1 MNSRD
6 DVGPEV
12 AIEREA
18 KSVPARGD
26 ANARLR
32 VLFEAHFDFVWRSV
46 RRLGV
51 DAGAADDAAQEVF
64 VVASRRLDDIEPG
77 KERAFLF
84 GTAMRVAADARRAR
98 ARKPA
103 VADPDAV
110 DRAPDESASM
120 DDIADRA
127 RARALLDAILDE
139 MELEL
144 RAVFVLYE
152 LEEMTMAEIASCLE
166 LAPGT
171 VASRL
176 RRARDDW
183 QARVARHRAR
193 AARGGGAS

>member
-6 DVGPEV
+6 DVGAEA
-12 AIEREA
+12 AIQSETI
-18 KSVPARGD
+18 SVPARRAD
-26 ANARLR
+26 ARLR
-32 VLFEAHFDFVWRSV
+32 TLFDTHFDFVWRSV

-64 VVASRRLDDIEPG
+64 LVVSRRLDDVEPG

-98 ARKPA
+98 ARRPV
-103 VADPDAV
+103 VADADAV
-110 DRAPDESASM
+110 DRAADSGASTDEL
-120 DDIADRA
+120 ADRG

-176 RRARDDW
+176 RRAREDW

-193 AARGGGAS
+193 AARTGAS

>member
-1 MNSRD
+1 MESGAR
-6 DVGPEV
+6 
-12 AIEREA
+12 
-18 KSVPARGD
+18 SVPVRRGD
-26 ANARLR
+26 DSRLR
-32 VLFEAHFDFVWRSV
+32 ALFDAHFDFVWRSV

-64 VVASRRLDDIEPG
+64 VVASRRLDDVEPG

-98 ARKPA
+98 ARRPI
-103 VADPDAV
+103 VADADAV
-110 DRAPDESASM
+110 DRAVDTGASM
-120 DDIADRA
+120 DDLADRE

-152 LEEMTMAEIASCLE
+152 LEELTMSEIASCLD
-166 LAPGT
+166 LPPGT

-176 RRARDDW
+176 RRAREDW

-193 AARGGGAS
+193 TARGGAS